1 MNPGTLVGSLIF
13 AAVLVVVIAVVI
25 QLMMRGWRRRAA
37 QQQELIGDLPD
48 VSDEVGE
55 ATTTTRG
62 LYCGCTMAPEWNER
76 ITAGDLGYRSKAV
89 LTRYPEG
96 ILLERIRAKPI
107 WIPEESITVIRMERG
122 IAGKVVARIGILAI
136 RWRLPSGVEIDT
148 GFRANHRDEYP
159 AWLQSRQEGTG
170 GSRVNRA
177 GDDAERRSDVG
188 ARPHKWEVPPPA
200 CGGEERRS

>member
-1 MNPGTLVGSLIF
+1 MNSGTLVASLIF
-13 AAVLVVVIAVVI
+13 AAVLVVVIAVII
-25 QLMMRGWRRRAA
+25 QLMMRGWQRRAG

-48 VSDEVGE
+48 MPDEVGA

-96 ILLERIRAKPI
+96 ILLERIRANPI
-107 WIPEESITVIRMERG
+107 WIPQESITAIRMERG

-136 RWRLPSGVEIDT
+136 RWRLPSGVELDT
-148 GFRANHRDEYP
+148 GFRASHRGEY
-159 AWLQSRQEGTG
+159 AGWLESPQEAT
-170 GSRVNRA
+170 
-177 GDDAERRSDVG
+177 
-188 ARPHKWEVPPPA
+188 
-200 CGGEERRS
+200 

>member
-1 MNPGTLVGSLIF
+1 MNSGTLVGSLIF

-48 VSDEVGE
+48 MPDEVGV
-55 ATTTTRG
+55 ATTTSRG
-62 LYCGCTMAPEWNER
+62 IYCGCTMAPEWNER

-96 ILLERIRAKPI
+96 ILLERIRANPI
-107 WIPEESITVIRMERG
+107 WIPRESITAIRMERG

-148 GFRANHRDEYP
+148 GFRASHRGEYP
-159 AWLQSRQEGTG
+159 GWLESQQE
-170 GSRVNRA
+170 A
-177 GDDAERRSDVG
+177 A
-188 ARPHKWEVPPPA
+188 
-200 CGGEERRS
+200 